1 MREVTKSSGGLCGAT
16 YVDRQFLRHL
26 QERIPC
32 LRSFAEEHPKEMIQI
47 LKWWDSIKIHFNGTL
62 SQWWSTPTNLAEAWR
77 LHNGRTGRPD
87 PAHGY
92 GHVEFTKEDLIS
104 IFEPVVK
111 DVIQL
116 IDDALQPFATGE
128 VKTIM
133 AVGGFSGNPYLKKRL
148 RETFIPR
155 HVKEIVVPPNPGAAI
170 FEGAVMLG
178 IAHKDLI
185 TSRVSRKTY
194 GQATSRRWN
203 RDDPEELQFMDDD
216 GILKCND
223 VFQTFVRNGEEVLSG
238 DSITKVLTPLHHH
251 ATTMTFSIYSSEATE
266 KPKYTTDPGMV
277 LESQFEVDIS
287 SGLHLDKD
295 RMTAVTMYF
304 GRTSIQVTAKGLN
317 FEASGGADKAI
328 PVAVKPVRSSMSSC
342 NARPPKSPMTDDLEE
357 TMSRMRVM
365 SLPRAFESF

>member
-1 MREVTKSSGGLCGAT
+1 MREVSKSSGGLCGAT

-32 LRSFAEEHPKEMIQI
+32 LQSFAEEHPKEMIQI

-92 GHVEFTKEDLIS
+92 GHVEFTKEDLIG

-111 DVIQL
+111 AVIQL
-116 IDDALQPFATGE
+116 VDDALQPFAIGE

-155 HVKEIVVPPNPGAAI
+155 HVKEIVAPPNPGAAI

-185 TSRVSRKTY
+185 TSRVVKKTY
-194 GQATSRRWN
+194 GQGISRNWK
-203 RDDPEELQFMDDD
+203 RDDPEDLQFMDDD
-216 GILKCND
+216 GILLCNH
-223 VFQTFVRNGEEVLSG
+223 VFQTFVRNGEEVPSG
-238 DSITKVLTPLHHH
+238 ESITKVLTPLYHN
-251 ATTMTFSIYSSEATE
+251 AKTITFSIYSSEATA
-266 KPKYTTDPGMV
+266 KPKYITDPGMV
-277 LESQFEVDIS
+277 LESEFDVDIS

-304 GRTSIQVTAKGLN
+304 GRTSIQVTAKGVN

-328 PVAVKPVRSSMSSC
+328 RVAVKPVRPSMSSC
-342 NARPPKSPMTDDLEE
+342 NARPPNDLEE

-365 SLPRAFESF
+365 SLPRTFESF